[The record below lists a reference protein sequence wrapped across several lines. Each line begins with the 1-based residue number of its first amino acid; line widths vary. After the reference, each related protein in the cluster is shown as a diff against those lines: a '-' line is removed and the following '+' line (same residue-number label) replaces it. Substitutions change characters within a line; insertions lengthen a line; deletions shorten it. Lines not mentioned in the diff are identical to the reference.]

1 MLTITALSGQTINS
15 ITVTYTSTSYANGKV
30 TVAGA
35 EVTGSGS
42 DTEKSYTIGGASSF
56 AITNGNSS
64 NTQVRFSRIVIDY
77 TPNASTPPLASIALS
92 GDYPTEFIQGDAF
105 SHEGAVVTA
114 TYEDNSTKDVTSSAT
129 FSSPDMTTLGNQTVT
144 VSYTEGEVTKTTDYT
159 ITVSAP
165 PALASI
171 ALSGDYPTTFYQN
184 DAFSY
189 AGAVVTATYEDNS
202 TKDVTSSAT
211 FSTPDM
217 TTTGTKE
224 VTVSYTEGEVT
235 KTTSYNITVNEYVQP
250 TAFDINLNNTLFRTN
265 YTGTVSSINDAN
277 PVTGTLNQ
285 VTVTYAGSGN
295 HYINNSQIR
304 FYPNN
309 KLTFE
314 APAGYN
320 ITEIVFTDGGTW
332 TATIGATPGTYD
344 TNTKTWTGNA
354 SSVLFEGSGSSGHC
368 RMSKA
373 AITLAIA
380 SNKQPAELAFAT
392 TEYNVKTTQVNSFTA
407 PTATTAAGYDGTVTY
422 ASSDETLALVD
433 ESTGEVV
440 LESQEG
446 TVTITATATETENY
460 LGGTASYT
468 INIMPVRN
476 IAQFVALDNNAESFL
491 DLTEALVVYKNGSRM
506 YVRDNSGAIQFYNTD
521 LEWNTGDVLLGDLKA
536 TKSAYRNNPQ
546 IQNYSDN
553 GVTVFESGQTV
564 TPKAIDLAA
573 AGSNLNDLVTFTFS
587 NIVANE
593 GKYYATDGTNQ
604 VQLYNQFNIEGLD
617 FTILE
622 DGTNYRVTGIP
633 TMYNSTIEILPTQA
647 IEDLTPVVPKV
658 AKIGD
663 VEYASLEEAF
673 AAAQDGETITLLS
686 DCAGNGIKVTP
697 AGKFATGL
705 TVDFAGFTYTIDGE
719 TVGSTG
725 TETNGFQL
733 LKDNKVTFQ
742 NGTITST
749 KAKILVQNYSD
760 LTLNNMTLTLNN
772 PDYTGAYTL
781 SNNNGNTVING
792 STINANPAGGFAFD
806 VCRFSSYPSVSV
818 TVTGNSQ
825 INGDVEVSAGK
836 SDPKNGFKLLLESG
850 TLTGDIVLDQT
861 AKNAMESYP
870 DKAEVT
876 KNNTFNQT
884 APEGYEW
891 RDNGDGT
898 STLVKSILVLTL
910 NETEDNSAVLEA
922 NNGKVADVT
931 IGRSFVNTSY
941 QTLSLPFDLTQAQ
954 VEAVF
959 GTSTRVQSFTGAA
972 TDAEKNIVLNFTGAT
987 GIEAGKPYLIL
998 PFNNVENPTF
1008 TGVTVSNVA
1017 AQTVTGEQADF
1028 IANINATEYAANE
1041 QQMYLGADN
1050 KLYFNNTTATMKG
1063 FRAYF
1068 MLKGTTPGKTVG
1080 FSFDGTPTGITT
1092 ITGND
1097 NGNVNVNGWYTLD
1110 GQKLNAAPT
1119 QKGVYINNGRKVV
1132 VK

>member
-1 MLTITALSGQTINS
+1 
-15 ITVTYTSTSYANGKV
+15 
-30 TVAGA
+30 
-35 EVTGSGS
+35 
-42 DTEKSYTIGGASSF
+42 
-56 AITNGNSS
+56 
-64 NTQVRFSRIVIDY
+64 
-77 TPNASTPPLASIALS
+77 
-92 GDYPTEFIQGDAF
+92 
-105 SHEGAVVTA
+105 
-114 TYEDNSTKDVTSSAT
+114 
-129 FSSPDMTTLGNQTVT
+129 MTTLGNQTVT

-171 ALSGDYPTTFYQN
+171 ALSGNYPTTFYQN
-184 DAFSY
+184 DAFTHQ
-189 AGAVVTATYEDNS
+189 GMVVTATYEDNS

-224 VTVSYTEGEVT
+224 VTVSYTEGDVT
-235 KTTSYNITVNEYVQP
+235 KTASYNITVQ
-250 TAFDINLNNTLFRTN
+250 
-265 YTGTVSSINDAN
+265 VSNFVNDEILPGDLAATSTTYEDFSNVTKPSGAVYAGNSAHGNDAIQLRSKN
-277 PVTGTLNQ
+277 SNSGIVSTTSGGNIKKVSVTWNSNTDSGRTLDVYGSN
-285 VTVTYAGSGN
+285 TPYASASDL
-295 HYINNSQIR
+295 Y
-304 FYPNN
+304 
-309 KLTFE
+309 
-314 APAGYN
+314 
-320 ITEIVFTDGGTW
+320 
-332 TATIGATPGTYD
+332 
-344 TNTKTWTGNA
+344 NA
-354 SSVLFEGSGSSGHC
+354 STQGTKVGSIVNGTSTTLTIDGDYAYIGVRSNNGA
-368 RMSKA
+368 MYLDG
-373 AITLAIA
+373 ITFSWEAGD
-380 SNKQPAELAFAT
+380 KQPAGLSFSETAYTANLGET
-392 TEYNVKTTQVNSFTA
+392 FTA
-407 PTATTAAGYDGTVTY
+407 PTLTNPNNLTVTY
-422 ASSDETLALVD
+422 DSSDPTVATVD
-433 ESTGEVV
+433 ENTGAVTLV
-440 LESQEG
+440 AAG
-446 TVTITATATETENY
+446 TTTITATFAGNDEYEAGNASYTLTVVDPNAPGAQNNPYTVAQARTAIDNGTGVNGVYATGIVSAIVTEYNSQYGNITYDISTDGTTESAQLRAYRGKSFNGDNFTSADDIKVGDQVVIYGNLTKYQDIYEFAQDNRLISLVRPQAPAGLAYATTEVAKNLGDAAFTNELTNPNNLTVTYSSSDPAVATVNAENGEVTLVGEGTTTITANSAETAEY
-460 LGGTASYT
+460 LAGTASYT
-468 INIMPVRN
+468 
-476 IAQFVALDNNAESFL
+476 L
-491 DLTEALVVYKNGSRM
+491 
-506 YVRDNSGAIQFYNTD
+506 
-521 LEWNTGDVLLGDLKA
+521 
-536 TKSAYRNNPQ
+536 
-546 IQNYSDN
+546 
-553 GVTVFESGQTV
+553 TV
-564 TPKAIDLAA
+564 TDPT
-573 AGSNLNDLVTFTFS
+573 VY
-587 NIVANE
+587 VAQI
-593 GKYYATDGTNQ
+593 GT
-604 VQLYNQFNIEGLD
+604 
-617 FTILE
+617 T
-622 DGTNYRVTGIP
+622 
-633 TMYNSTIEILPTQA
+633 
-647 IEDLTPVVPKV
+647 K
-658 AKIGD
+658 
-663 VEYASLEEAF
+663 YASLEEAF
-673 AAAQDGETITLLS
+673 AAAQDGETITLLAN
-686 DCAGNGIKVTP
+686 CAGNGIKVTP

-705 TVDFAGFTYTIDGE
+705 TVDFAGFTYTVDGE

-781 SNNNGNTVING
+781 SNNNGNIVIDG

-806 VCRFSSYPSVSV
+806 VCRYSSYRSVSV

-825 INGDVEVSAGK
+825 INGDVEVSASK
-836 SDPKNGFKLLLESG
+836 SDPKDGFKLLLESG

-861 AKNAMESYP
+861 AKNAMESNP

-891 RDNGDGT
+891 HDNGDGT
-898 STLVKSILVLTL
+898 STLVKSIVVLTL
-910 NETEDNSAVLEA
+910 NETEDNSGVLEA

-972 TDAEKNIVLNFTGAT
+972 TDAEKNIVLNFTAAT

-1132 VK
+1132 IK

>member
-1 MLTITALSGQTINS
+1 MRKLSLLFLS
-15 ITVTYTSTSYANGKV
+15 L
-30 TVAGA
+30 
-35 EVTGSGS
+35 
-42 DTEKSYTIGGASSF
+42 F
-56 AITNGNSS
+56 A
-64 NTQVRFSRIVIDY
+64 V
-77 TPNASTPPLASIALS
+77 
-92 GDYPTEFIQGDAF
+92 
-105 SHEGAVVTA
+105 
-114 TYEDNSTKDVTSSAT
+114 
-129 FSSPDMTTLGNQTVT
+129 LGFQM
-144 VSYTEGEVTKTTDYT
+144 
-159 ITVSAP
+159 AQ
-165 PALASI
+165 A
-171 ALSGDYPTTFYQN
+171 QN
-184 DAFSY
+184 
-189 AGAVVTATYEDNS
+189 
-202 TKDVTSSAT
+202 
-211 FSTPDM
+211 
-217 TTTGTKE
+217 
-224 VTVSYTEGEVT
+224 
-235 KTTSYNITVNEYVQP
+235 
-250 TAFDINLNNTLFRTN
+250 
-265 YTGTVSSINDAN
+265 
-277 PVTGTLNQ
+277 
-285 VTVTYAGSGN
+285 
-295 HYINNSQIR
+295 
-304 FYPNN
+304 
-309 KLTFE
+309 
-314 APAGYN
+314 
-320 ITEIVFTDGGTW
+320 
-332 TATIGATPGTYD
+332 
-344 TNTKTWTGNA
+344 
-354 SSVLFEGSGSSGHC
+354 
-368 RMSKA
+368 
-373 AITLAIA
+373 
-380 SNKQPAELAFAT
+380 
-392 TEYNVKTTQVNSFTA
+392 
-407 PTATTAAGYDGTVTY
+407 
-422 ASSDETLALVD
+422 
-433 ESTGEVV
+433 
-440 LESQEG
+440 
-446 TVTITATATETENY
+446 
-460 LGGTASYT
+460 
-468 INIMPVRN
+468 
-476 IAQFVALDNNAESFL
+476 
-491 DLTEALVVYKNGSRM
+491 
-506 YVRDNSGAIQFYNTD
+506 
-521 LEWNTGDVLLGDLKA
+521 
-536 TKSAYRNNPQ
+536 
-546 IQNYSDN
+546 
-553 GVTVFESGQTV
+553 
-564 TPKAIDLAA
+564 
-573 AGSNLNDLVTFTFS
+573 
-587 NIVANE
+587 
-593 GKYYATDGTNQ
+593 
-604 VQLYNQFNIEGLD
+604 
-617 FTILE
+617 
-622 DGTNYRVTGIP
+622 
-633 TMYNSTIEILPTQA
+633 
-647 IEDLTPVVPKV
+647 V
-658 AKIGD
+658 AKIGT
-663 VEYASLEEAF
+663 VEYATLEEAF
-673 AAAQDGETITLLS
+673 AAAQDGETITLFSDCAGNGIIAPQGKFATGLTVDFAGYTYTIDGSTLAGSTGTKTQAFQLLKGNTITFRNGAIVGNTTGLKMLIQNYSNLTLDNMVLDATQGTNSVGYVLS
-686 DCAGNGIKVTP
+686 TNNGSTTIKDTQITAKTGGMAFDACSGWGNYQSNSVEVVGNSVINGDVEVSHLGRTPGQPATLTLTAGTLNGNIVMAQGADQCTVTKANTFTQDAPAGYMWKDNGNGTSTLAKAVAQIGTTKYATLAEAFAAVQDGETITLLANCAGNGIKVTP

-861 AKNAMESYP
+861 AKNAMENYP
-870 DKAEVT
+870 EKAEVT